1 MGTLTVLSIILVVG
15 FFMTLLF
22 KLGPLY
28 VNDWTIQSVM
38 AGVAESAVPEG
49 GGAYG
54 IADRIGKGL
63 NMNNIDAVTSKDFKI
78 ARTGAD
84 SYQVTLDYEQRK
96 HLFLNIDVLLTF
108 SHQVDVGGQ

>member
-1 MGTLTVLSIILVVG
+1 
-15 FFMTLLF
+15 
-22 KLGPLY
+22 
-28 VNDWTIQSVM
+28 M

-84 SYQVTLDYEQRK
+84 SYQVTLDHEQRK
-96 HLFLNIDVLLTF
+96 HLFLNVDALLTF